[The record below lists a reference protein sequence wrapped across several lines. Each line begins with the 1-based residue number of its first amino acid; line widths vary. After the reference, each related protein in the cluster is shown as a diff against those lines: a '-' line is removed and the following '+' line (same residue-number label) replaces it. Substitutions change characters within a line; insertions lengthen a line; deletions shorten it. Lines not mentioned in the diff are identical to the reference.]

1 MQAYEGF
8 IARATSFNSP
18 FALKGSFLTRQF
30 CANPANRL
38 PADLDW
44 YCTQTF
50 GDIEDAEKIFNIW
63 LMTVCHSDLKDG
75 VRFKR
80 LDSDNIYWENSDYA
94 MYNHFATVNTEIKAF
109 IGDEKISLNIEISF
123 NWSVPF
129 EPVTIEYQPAQG
141 AKFIVPKAAPL
152 PIQLSWKMHQC
163 IIEPRVKDFVDLYL
177 LLENVNIDAHTENL
191 VDETTKYLLAE
202 LKASDT
208 ENYRV
213 GDFFSHNFANL
224 FYDLDAEEFWE
235 FWRNDMLD
243 KLKNDYWEYTTY
255 SDLYQIENFPY
266 QLSDFW
272 ALLANT
278 LATVGFTREKIDV
291 VLE

>member
-1 MQAYEGF
+1 MISELEMRAYEGF
-8 IARATSFNSP
+8 IARAASFNSP
-18 FALKGSFLTRQF
+18 FVLKGSFLTRQF

-44 YCTQTF
+44 YCSQTF
-50 GDIEDAEKIFNIW
+50 GDMEDAEKIFNIW

-123 NWSVPF
+123 NWPVPF

-141 AKFIVPKAAPL
+141 AKFIIPKAAPL
-152 PIQLSWKMHQC
+152 PIQLSWKIHQS
-163 IIEPRVKDFVDLYL
+163 ITQPRIKDSVDLYL
-177 LLENVNIDAHTENL
+177 LLHKVGAKDEKLVTETLNYL
-191 VDETTKYLLAE
+191 IAET
-202 LKASDT
+202 KASDLHNDWL
-208 ENYRV
+208 EL
-213 GDFFSHNFANL
+213 FFEYNFNRL
-224 FYDLDAEEFWE
+224 FINEDIEKSWMY
-235 FWRNDMLD
+235 WRNNSYLYG
-243 KLKNDYWEYTTY
+243 NDTY

-266 QLSDFW
+266 ELADFW